1 MRALALVLLL
11 SACAPVFQSP
21 GPPVTAPH
29 FEEYAFVTDD
39 GARLPLKRWL
49 PDGQP
54 RAAVLALHGFNDYS
68 NAFDDTAKYLARQ
81 GVATYAYDQRGF
93 GANPNPGL
101 WPGDAVLVRD
111 FESGIAALRSKYPKT
126 PVLVLGESM
135 GGAVALTALGNSA
148 GTAGVDGAMLIAP
161 AVWGRETMDVFKRS
175 ALWLSARLTPDWTF
189 TGRGLDITPSDN
201 KEMLRAL
208 SRDPLV
214 IKKTRADAIW
224 GVVNL
229 MDDAL
234 DAAPQ
239 VKTPLLILYGEKD
252 EIIPKEPTRLLLERL
267 PRNGATTVAVYE
279 KGYHMLTRDL
289 EAEIVWRDIAAWI
302 EARAANAKA
311 PLPSGADAR
320 NWGALGPPPAR
331 TRGERP

>member
-11 SACAPVFQSP
+11 AACAPVFQSP
-21 GPPVTAPH
+21 GPAVMAPR
-29 FEEYAFVTDD
+29 FDDDAFVAED
-39 GARLPLKRWL
+39 GARLPLRRWM
-49 PDGQP
+49 PEASP
-54 RAAVLALHGFNDYS
+54 RAVVLALHGFNDYS

-81 GVATYAYDQRGF
+81 GIATYAYDQRGF
-93 GANPNPGL
+93 GANPKAGH
-101 WPGDAVLVRD
+101 WVGHAVLVRD
-111 FESGIAALRSKYPKT
+111 FEAAVAALRAKHPKT

-135 GGAVALTALGNSA
+135 GAAVALTAMGNGSA
-148 GTAGVDGAMLIAP
+148 AGVDGAMLVAP
-161 AVWGRETMDVFKRS
+161 AVWGRETMDVFKRT
-175 ALWLSARLTPDWTF
+175 ALWFTARLTPDWTF

-239 VKTPLLILYGEKD
+239 VRTPLLILYGEKD

-279 KGYHMLTRDL
+279 NGYHMLTRDL
-289 EAEIVWRDIAAWI
+289 QAETVWKDVAAWI
-302 EARAANAKA
+302 GARASKTKTK
-311 PLPSGADAR
+311 LPSGADGR
-320 NWGALGPPPAR
+320 KWGALGPPPPPEP
-331 TRGERP
+331 RGERP